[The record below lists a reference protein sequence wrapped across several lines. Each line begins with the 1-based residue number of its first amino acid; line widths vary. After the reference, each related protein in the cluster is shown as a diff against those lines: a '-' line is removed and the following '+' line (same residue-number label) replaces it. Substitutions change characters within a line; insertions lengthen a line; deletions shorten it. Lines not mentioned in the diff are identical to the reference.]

1 MMRLSAESSGVTL
14 LPNMRGTLGPYTSAS
29 SSPTV
34 WPSLA
39 SARARLTASVV
50 LPTPPLPEPTAMMAS
65 TPGSGCGPWGA
76 CACEW
81 DIGIF
86 DYSRK
91 AKTHC
96 DRRLTIVDCKL
107 HHNTRNDI
115 LAS

>member
-1 MMRLSAESSGVTL
+1 
-14 LPNMRGTLGPYTSAS
+14 
-29 SSPTV
+29 
-34 WPSLA
+34 
-39 SARARLTASVV
+39 
-50 LPTPPLPEPTAMMAS
+50 MMAS

-91 AKTHC
+91 GQTHC

-107 HHNTRNDI
+107 HHQNERWYFRVMNIDKNAALILIDVQKGFDDPRMGKRNNPQAEANI
-115 LAS
+115 ARLLAAGRDSGRPIIH